1 MTKLNGYD
9 LSRSWFD
16 FAFENPDK
24 ISPNHAAL
32 FFFAIE
38 NCNRLGWKKQFGLPA
53 TMAMEAI
60 GIRSYN
66 TYKKVFDDLVEWGF
80 FKLVQ
85 KSKNQYSSNVIAL
98 SIFEGAI
105 DKALDKALTKHIT
118 KHPTKQSEY
127 NKTIEQIN
135 KETHIGENE
144 KNWKNDF
151 DTYIEEMRTARKEL
165 FENTEWLEKQQSFN
179 PGVDI
184 KKSIDKSCVNYW
196 ATEAGWKN
204 KKRKQIKTVD
214 WKATFA
220 NAISSPQNR
229 VYLPR

>member
-9 LSRSWFD
+9 LSRAWFD
-16 FAFENPDK
+16 FAFENPDL

-80 FKLVQ
+80 FKLIQ

-98 SIFEGAI
+98 SIFEGAT
-105 DKALDKALTKHIT
+105 DKALDKALTKHGT
-118 KHPTKQSEY
+118 KHPTKQKEY

-135 KETHIGENE
+135 KETNKGEGE
-144 KNWKNDF
+144 INWKNDF
-151 DTYIEEMRTARKEL
+151 DTYIEELRTARKEL

>member
-105 DKALDKALTKHIT
+105 DKALDKALTKHST

-127 NKTIEQIN
+127 NKTIEQLTLKQGGDDFKPIIDDWLQYK
-135 KETHIGENE
+135 KEKGQAYKPKGLEQFIIHLKALS
-144 KNWKNDF
+144 KNNVKVADA
-151 DTYIEEMRTARKEL
+151 IIKQSMRNNWAGIFELKDQPKEPEQKVIYPDL
-165 FENTEWLEKQQSFN
+165 QEVFK
-179 PGVDI
+179 G
-184 KKSIDKSCVNYW
+184 
-196 ATEAGWKN
+196 
-204 KKRKQIKTVD
+204 KT
-214 WKATFA
+214 
-220 NAISSPQNR
+220 
-229 VYLPR
+229 L

>member
-9 LSRSWFD
+9 LSRAWFD
-16 FAFENPDK
+16 FAFENPDL

-80 FKLVQ
+80 FKLIQ

-98 SIFEGAI
+98 SIFEGAT
-105 DKALDKALTKHIT
+105 DKALDKALTKHGT
-118 KHPTKQSEY
+118 KHPTKQKEY

-135 KETHIGENE
+135 KETNKGEGE
-144 KNWKNDF
+144 INWKNDF

>member
-1 MTKLNGYD
+1 MAKDPAVLFYTADFISGTITMTDEQRGQYILLLCIQHQKGHLTEKD
-9 LSRSWFD
+9 ML
-16 FAFENPDK
+16 K
-24 ISPNHAAL
+24 ICSGHD
-32 FFFAIE
+32 E
-38 NCNRLGWKKQFGLPA
+38 
-53 TMAMEAI
+53 E
-60 GIRSYN
+60 
-66 TYKKVFDDLVEWGF
+66 VF
-80 FKLVQ
+80 
-85 KSKNQYSSNVIAL
+85 SKFTLEDGKY
-98 SIFEGAI
+98 
-105 DKALDKALTKHIT
+105 
-118 KHPTKQSEY
+118 Y
-127 NKTIEQIN
+127 NKRMKVEADKRAAYAESRRQNRKKKETPTEDMIDISKTYDTHMENENENIN
-135 KETHIGENE
+135 KDINE
-144 KNWKNDF
+144 VKILEKKNWKNDF

>member
-9 LSRSWFD
+9 LSRAWFD
-16 FAFENPDK
+16 FAFENPDL

-66 TYKKVFDDLVEWGF
+66 TYKKVFDDLVKWGF
-80 FKLVQ
+80 FTLIQ

-98 SIFEGAI
+98 SIFEGAT
-105 DKALDKALTKHIT
+105 DKALDKALTKHGT
-118 KHPTKQSEY
+118 KHPTKQKEY

-135 KETHIGENE
+135 KETNKGEVE
-144 KNWKNDF
+144 INWKNDF
-151 DTYIEEMRTARKEL
+151 DTYIEELRTARKEL

>member
-16 FAFENPDK
+16 FAFEHPDL

-105 DKALDKALTKHIT
+105 DKALDKALTKHST
-118 KHPTKQSEY
+118 KHPTKQKEY
-127 NKTIEQIN
+127 NKTIEQLTLEQEDDEF
-135 KETHIGENE
+135 KEVIENWLQYKKE
-144 KNWKNDF
+144 KGQAYKPKGLEQFIIHLKALSKNNVKVADAIIKQSMRNNWAGIFELKDQP
-151 DTYIEEMRTARKEL
+151 KEPEQKVIYPDL
-165 FENTEWLEKQQSFN
+165 QEVFK
-179 PGVDI
+179 G
-184 KKSIDKSCVNYW
+184 
-196 ATEAGWKN
+196 
-204 KKRKQIKTVD
+204 KT
-214 WKATFA
+214 
-220 NAISSPQNR
+220 I
-229 VYLPR
+229 